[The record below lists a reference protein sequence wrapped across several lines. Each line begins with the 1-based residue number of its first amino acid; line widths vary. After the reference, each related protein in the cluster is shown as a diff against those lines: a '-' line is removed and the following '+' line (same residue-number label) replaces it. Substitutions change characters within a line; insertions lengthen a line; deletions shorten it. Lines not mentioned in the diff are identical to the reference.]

1 MSTLASALHRGTVV
15 DATSAAPARAG
26 RRVRFIPW
34 ALALTLFLVYAFFT
48 VRRHELLFTSGYDLG
63 IFEQGVRGY
72 AEGRGPIVELKGPG
86 FNLLGDHFSP
96 ALAVLAPLY
105 WLLPSAVTLLLAQSA
120 LVAVAAVPICRWALR
135 AAGPATAL
143 AAGFGYGLS
152 WGLASAL
159 GFDFHEITFAVPL
172 IAFAVCALGERRWT
186 AAALWA
192 APLVLVKEDLG
203 ITVAAV
209 GGYVLWRGDRRTG
222 AATVVFGIGA
232 SLLELLVLL
241 PAMSPGG
248 SFAYWDNLSGG
259 SGGRSLLTLPLDL
272 VTPGEKVTT
281 VLLLLA
287 PTVLLAAR
295 SPLMIVALPTLGW
308 RLLSNNPAY
317 WGTNYHYSAVLM
329 PIVFAAFV
337 DVLVKARERSG
348 VLPGWLVRAAPAAS
362 AVVTLAL
369 LPGFAF
375 GQLLTLNLWRTP
387 ARVEAARS
395 VLAAVPDDAR
405 VAASNRLVPQ
415 LTDRCEVIVFG
426 WPQKWSTAEWIVVD
440 EDRPM
445 GWPLSPDEERQELA
459 TVRRSGYQVVRSDYG
474 ITLLRRTPG
483 ADAPAPETAAT
494 APGTDATVPAAPG
507 TPGAG

>member
-1 MSTLASALHRGTVV
+1 MQ
-15 DATSAAPARAG
+15 
-26 RRVRFIPW
+26 FIPW
-34 ALALTLFLVYAFFT
+34 AVALTLFLVYAFFT
-48 VRRHELLFTSGYDLG
+48 VRRHELLLTSGYDLG

-96 ALAVLAPLY
+96 ALAALAPFY
-105 WLLPSAVTLLLAQSA
+105 WLWPSAKVLLLAQSA
-120 LVAVAAVPICRWALR
+120 LVAVAAVPITRWALR
-135 AAGPATAL
+135 ELGPL
-143 AAGFGYGLS
+143 AAGVTGLGYGLS

-172 IAFAVCALGERRWT
+172 IAFSVVALGERRWI
-186 AAALWA
+186 AALAWA

-209 GGYVLWRGDRRTG
+209 GAYILWRGDRRVG
-222 AATVVFGIGA
+222 AAGVLLGIGS

-259 SGGRSLLTLPLDL
+259 SGGRNLLTLPLDL
-272 VTPGEKVTT
+272 ITPGEKVTT

-337 DVLVKARERSG
+337 DVLVKAR
-348 VLPGWLVRAAPAAS
+348 GWRGTVPRWIARAALPVS
-362 AVVTLAL
+362 LTVTLAL

-375 GQLLTLNLWRTP
+375 GQLFSTELWRTP

-415 LTDRCEVIVFG
+415 LTNRCEVIVFG
-426 WPQKWSTAEWIVVD
+426 WPQNWSTAEWIVVD
-440 EDRPM
+440 EGQPM
-445 GWPLSPDEERQELA
+445 GWPMSPDRERKELA
-459 TVRRSGYQVVRSDYG
+459 TVKHSGYQVVRSDHG
-474 ITLLRRTPG
+474 ITLLRRAPG
-483 ADAPAPETAAT
+483 TVAPAPADAPPPTS
-494 APGTDATVPAAPG
+494 
-507 TPGAG
+507 PGAG

>member
-1 MSTLASALHRGTVV
+1 M
-15 DATSAAPARAG
+15 
-26 RRVRFIPW
+26 RFIPW
-34 ALALTLFLVYAFFT
+34 AVTLTLFLIYAFFT
-48 VRRHELLFTSGYDLG
+48 VRRHELLLTSGYDLG

-96 ALAVLAPLY
+96 VLAALAPFY
-105 WLLPSAVTLLLAQSA
+105 WIWPSAKTLLLAQSA
-120 LVAVAAVPICRWALR
+120 LVALAALPLCRWALR
-135 AAGPATAL
+135 GLGPAGAL
-143 AAGFGYGLS
+143 VTGLGYGFS

-172 IAFAVCALGERRWT
+172 IAFSVAALGERRWL

-209 GGYVLWRGDRRTG
+209 GAYVLWRGDRRIG
-222 AATVVFGIGA
+222 AATVLFGIGA

-259 SGGRSLLTLPLDL
+259 SGGRNLLTLPLDL

-287 PTVLLAAR
+287 PTLLLAAR

-329 PIVFAAFV
+329 PIVFLAFV
-337 DVLVKARERSG
+337 DVLVRFRERDG
-348 VLPGWLVRAAPAAS
+348 MLPRRLARAALPAS

-375 GQLLTLNLWRTP
+375 SQLFGTELWRTP

-395 VLAAVPDDAR
+395 VLAGVPDDAR
-405 VAASNRLVPQ
+405 IAASNRLVPQ
-415 LTDRCEVIVFG
+415 LTNRCEVIVFG
-426 WPQKWSTAEWIVVD
+426 WPQNWSSAEWIVVD

-445 GWPLSPDEERQELA
+445 GWPLPPETERQQVAEA
-459 TVRRSGYQVVRSDYG
+459 KRSGYRVVRSDHG
-474 ITLLRRTPG
+474 ITLLRRAPGDAAPAAAEPG
-483 ADAPAPETAAT
+483 AASPDGGAPQ
-494 APGTDATVPAAPG
+494 DG
-507 TPGAG
+507 TPGTGAPGAG

>member
-1 MSTLASALHRGTVV
+1 MRLV
-15 DATSAAPARAG
+15 
-26 RRVRFIPW
+26 PW
-34 ALALTLFLVYAFFT
+34 SVALTLFLVYAFFT

-96 ALAVLAPLY
+96 ALATLAPLY
-105 WLLPSAVTLLLAQSA
+105 WIWPSAKTLLLAQSA
-120 LVAVAAVPICRWALR
+120 LVAVAAVPLCRWALR
-135 AAGPATAL
+135 AAGQATAL
-143 AAGFGYGLS
+143 VTGLGYGLS

-172 IAFAVCALGERRWT
+172 IAFSVCALGERRWT

-209 GGYVLWRGDRRTG
+209 GGYVLWRGDRRVG
-222 AATVVFGIGA
+222 AATVLFGIGA

-259 SGGRSLLTLPLDL
+259 SGGRNLLALPLDL
-272 VTPGEKVTT
+272 VTPGEKVVT

-287 PTVLLAAR
+287 PTALLAAR

-337 DVLVKARERSG
+337 DVLVKARARSG
-348 VLPGWLVRAAPAAS
+348 ALPRWTVRAAPPVSVA
-362 AVVTLAL
+362 VTLAL
-369 LPGFAF
+369 LPVFAF
-375 GQLLTLNLWRTP
+375 GQLLTADLWRTP

-395 VLAAVPDDAR
+395 VLATVPDHAR

-415 LTDRCEVIVFG
+415 LTNRCEVIAFG
-426 WPQKWSTAEWIVVD
+426 WPQQWSTAEWIVVD
-440 EDRPM
+440 EEQPM
-445 GWPLSPDEERQELA
+445 GWPLSPDKERQEVA
-459 TVRRSGYQVVRSDYG
+459 AARSSGYQLVRSDHG
-474 ITLLRRTPG
+474 ITLLRRS
-483 ADAPAPETAAT
+483 ADAAAASAPEAT
-494 APGTDATVPAAPG
+494 APGTPAAG
-507 TPGAG
+507 

>member
-1 MSTLASALHRGTVV
+1 M
-15 DATSAAPARAG
+15 
-26 RRVRFIPW
+26 RFIPW
-34 ALALTLFLVYAFFT
+34 GVTLTLFLVYAFFT
-48 VRRHELLFTSGYDLG
+48 ARRHELLLTSGYDLG

-96 ALAVLAPLY
+96 ALATLAPFY
-105 WLLPSAVTLLLAQSA
+105 WLWPSAKTLLLAQA
-120 LVAVAAVPICRWALR
+120 ATMAVAAVPISRWALR
-135 AAGPATAL
+135 GLGPVAAVVTGL
-143 AAGFGYGLS
+143 GYGLS

-172 IAFAVCALGERRWT
+172 IAFSVTALGERRWV
-186 AAALWA
+186 AALAWA

-209 GGYVLWRGDRRTG
+209 GAYILWRGDRRIG
-222 AATVVFGIGA
+222 AAGILLGVGA

-241 PAMSPGG
+241 PAMSPSG

-259 SGGRSLLTLPLDL
+259 SGGRNLLALPLDL
-272 VTPGEKVTT
+272 VTSGEKVTT

-287 PTVLLAAR
+287 PTALLAVR
-295 SPLMIVALPTLGW
+295 SPLMVVALPTLGW

-337 DVLVKARERSG
+337 DVLVKARGRGG
-348 VLPGWLVRAAPAAS
+348 VLPRWLAHAALPVS
-362 AVVTLAL
+362 LTVTLAL
-369 LPGFAF
+369 LPCFAF
-375 GQLLTLNLWRTP
+375 SQLFTGELWRTP

-395 VLAAVPDDAR
+395 VLATVPDDAR

-415 LTDRCEVIVFG
+415 LTNRCEVTVFG

-440 EDRPM
+440 EEQPM
-445 GWPLSPDEERQELA
+445 GWPLSPDRERQEVA
-459 TVRRSGYQVVRSDYG
+459 AAKRGGFHVVRSDHG
-474 ITLLRRTPG
+474 ITLLKRAAG
-483 ADAPAPETAAT
+483 ADVPVAP
-494 APGTDATVPAAPG
+494 DVPAPG
-507 TPGAG
+507 TPEAG

>member
-1 MSTLASALHRGTVV
+1 MDRS
-15 DATSAAPARAG
+15 PAG
-26 RRVRFIPW
+26 RRVRLIPGSI
-34 ALALTLFLVYAFFT
+34 ALALFLIYAFFT

-96 ALAVLAPLY
+96 ALAVLAPFY
-105 WLLPSAVTLLLAQSA
+105 RLLPRAETLLLAQSA
-120 LVAVAAVPICRWALR
+120 LVSVAVVPICRWALR

-143 AAGFGYGLS
+143 AAGLGYGLS
-152 WGLASAL
+152 WGLASTL

-172 IAFAVCALGERRWT
+172 IAFSVCALGERRWT

-209 GGYVLWRGDRRTG
+209 GAYVLWRGDRRVG
-222 AATVVFGIGA
+222 AATVLFGIGA

-259 SGGRSLLTLPLDL
+259 SGGRNLLALPLDL
-272 VTPGEKVTT
+272 ITPGDKVVT

-287 PTVLLAAR
+287 PTALLAAR
-295 SPLMIVALPTLGW
+295 SPLTVVALPTLGW

-337 DVLVKARERSG
+337 DVLVKARRRDG
-348 VLPGWLVRAAPAAS
+348 TAARWVVRAAPPVSAAI
-362 AVVTLAL
+362 TLAL
-369 LPGFAF
+369 LPAFAF
-375 GQLLTLNLWRTP
+375 GQLLTLDLWRTP

-395 VLAAVPDDAR
+395 VLAAVPNDAR

-415 LTDRCEVIVFG
+415 LTNRCEVIVFG

-440 EDRPM
+440 EEQPM
-445 GWPLSPDEERQELA
+445 GWPLPPDKERQEVALA
-459 TVRRSGYQVVRSDYG
+459 KRSGYLVVRSDHG
-474 ITLLRRTPG
+474 VTLLRRAPG
-483 ADAPAPETAAT
+483 TTADTAADVT
-494 APGTDATVPAAPG
+494 APGA
-507 TPGAG
+507 PGAG

>member
-1 MSTLASALHRGTVV
+1 M
-15 DATSAAPARAG
+15 
-26 RRVRFIPW
+26 RFIPW
-34 ALALTLFLVYAFFT
+34 AVALALFLVYAFFT
-48 VRRHELLFTSGYDLG
+48 VRRHDLLLTSGYDLG

-96 ALAVLAPLY
+96 VLAALAPFY
-105 WLLPSAVTLLLAQSA
+105 WIWPSAKTLLLAQSA
-120 LVAVAAVPICRWALR
+120 LVAVAAVPICRWAQR
-135 AAGPATAL
+135 GAGTAVAL
-143 AAGFGYGLS
+143 AAGLGYGFS

-172 IAFAVCALGERRWT
+172 IAFAVCALGERRWL
-186 AAALWA
+186 AAALWS

-209 GGYVLWRGDRRTG
+209 GAYILWRGDRRVG
-222 AATVVFGIGA
+222 AATVLFGIGA

-259 SGGRSLLTLPLDL
+259 SGGRNLLTLPLDL
-272 VTPGEKVTT
+272 ITPGEKVTT

-287 PTVLLAAR
+287 PTLLLAAR

-317 WGTNYHYSAVLM
+317 WGTSYHYSAVLM

-337 DVLVKARERSG
+337 HVLVMARERDG
-348 VLPGWLVRAAPAAS
+348 VLPRWLARAAPPVS
-362 AVVTLAL
+362 AVITLAL

-375 GQLLTLNLWRTP
+375 SQLFTLELWRTP

-395 VLAAVPDDAR
+395 VLATIPDDAR

-415 LTDRCEVIVFG
+415 LTNRCEVIVFG
-426 WPQKWSTAEWIVVD
+426 WPQNWSSAEWIVVD
-440 EDRPM
+440 EDQPM
-445 GWPLSPDEERQELA
+445 GWPLPPDKEREEVA
-459 TVRRSGYQVVRSDYG
+459 SVKRSGYRVVRSDHG
-474 ITLLRRTPG
+474 ITLLRRTP
-483 ADAPAPETAAT
+483 DAAAVAAEPP
-494 APGTDATVPAAPG
+494 APGTPEAGTPTPGTPTPGTPAPGTPETG

>member
-1 MSTLASALHRGTVV
+1 MV
-15 DATSAAPARAG
+15 
-26 RRVRFIPW
+26 
-34 ALALTLFLVYAFFT
+34 ALALFLVYAFFT
-48 VRRHELLFTSGYDLG
+48 VRRHELLLTSGYDLG

-96 ALAVLAPLY
+96 ALALLAPFY
-105 WLLPSAVTLLLAQSA
+105 WLWPSAKVLLLAQSA
-120 LVAVAAVPICRWALR
+120 LVAVAAVPISRWALR
-135 AAGPATAL
+135 TLGPAAAL
-143 AAGFGYGLS
+143 VTGLGYGAS
-152 WGLASAL
+152 WGIASAL

-172 IAFAVCALGERRWT
+172 IAFSVTALGERRWV
-186 AAALWA
+186 AAFAWA

-203 ITVAAV
+203 VTVAAV
-209 GGYVLWRGDRRTG
+209 GAYILWRGDRRIG
-222 AATVVFGIGA
+222 AAAIVFGVGA

-259 SGGRSLLTLPLDL
+259 SGGRNLLTLPLDL
-272 VTPGEKVTT
+272 VTPGEKVRT

-287 PTVLLAAR
+287 PTMLLAAR

-329 PIVFAAFV
+329 PIVFAGLV
-337 DVLVKARERSG
+337 DVLVKAGARPR
-348 VLPGWLVRAAPAAS
+348 VLPRWATRAALPVS
-362 AVVTLAL
+362 AVVTVAL

-375 GQLLTLNLWRTP
+375 SQLFTPDLWRTP

-415 LTDRCEVIVFG
+415 LTNRCEVIVFG
-426 WPQKWSTAEWIVVD
+426 WPQNWSSAEWIVVD
-440 EDRPM
+440 EDQPM
-445 GWPLSPDEERQELA
+445 GWPLPPEREREQVA
-459 TVRRSGYQVVRSDYG
+459 AAKRGGYQVVRSDHG
-474 ITLLRRTPG
+474 ITLLRRAPG
-483 ADAPAPETAAT
+483 DPPAPAEAAPPGGAPVGSGASAAT
-494 APGTDATVPAAPG
+494 G
-507 TPGAG
+507 